1 MAHAD
6 PVCSTQ
12 RDRRKRSQFRATAQ
26 QQVGHFF
33 EQGRISRFAP
43 ALARGRQVERGP
55 YPVGAAIRIRA
66 TIEQPRSPVPVQDAG
81 GGVERRRAVD
91 TRGMNQRRIGS
102 QDVEGATALPCLDAE

>member
-1 MAHAD
+1 MARAN

-12 RDRRKRSQFRATAQ
+12 RDRRKRPQLRATAH

-33 EQGRISRFAP
+33 EPVRISRVAP
-43 ALARGRQVERGP
+43 TLARGPKVERGP

-66 TIEQPRSPVPVQDAG
+66 TIEQPRSPFPVQDAG

-102 QDVEGATALPCLDAE
+102 QDVEGAAALPCLDPE